1 MKQLAEMIKPY
12 LKLLRVENLV
22 FIAVLLFVM
31 EKWVATPLLQLAQF
45 TEQMPWWVLALLI
58 IATVCIAGGG
68 YVINDYFDVKI
79 DRINRPDD
87 LVVTRAITRD
97 GAMRLFI
104 VLSAIGVVTGLTTAW
119 WAKSWTLMM
128 VFVVVPGLLWF
139 YSASYKRQLIVG
151 NIVVAFISA
160 LVPLLVA
167 IANADYLNHLYG
179 EALVYTP
186 IIGHLYVWLGG
197 FGLFAFLMTLLREMV
212 KDIEDIE
219 GDREMECRTMPIVW
233 GVKATKIIVTVLLLV
248 TVVLIA
254 YGGLSLLPF
263 SHDWHT
269 LSSRFIIFGMMI
281 PLLGALALLWA
292 GKTPVEY
299 HRVQMIIK
307 FAMFMGVMY
316 SFVIQQN
323 LLV

>member
-1 MKQLAEMIKPY
+1 MNSSPCKNRKWLLAFVAAY
-12 LKLLRVENLV
+12 LAVLCLLTLTERSAPEASIRTFGDALWYSLVTMSTVGYGDLYPVTPLGRFLGAV
-22 FIAVLLFVM
+22 FILLS
-31 EKWVATPLLQLAQF
+31 L
-45 TEQMPWWVLALLI
+45 
-58 IATVCIAGGG
+58 
-68 YVINDYFDVKI
+68 
-79 DRINRPDD
+79 
-87 LVVTRAITRD
+87 
-97 GAMRLFI
+97 
-104 VLSAIGVVTGLTTAW
+104 
-119 WAKSWTLMM
+119 
-128 VFVVVPGLLWF
+128 
-139 YSASYKRQLIVG
+139 
-151 NIVVAFISA
+151 
-160 LVPLLVA
+160 
-167 IANADYLNHLYG
+167 
-179 EALVYTP
+179 
-186 IIGHLYVWLGG
+186 
-197 FGLFAFLMTLLREMV
+197 GLFAFLMTLLREMV

>member
-1 MKQLAEMIKPY
+1 
-12 LKLLRVENLV
+12 
-22 FIAVLLFVM
+22 
-31 EKWVATPLLQLAQF
+31 
-45 TEQMPWWVLALLI
+45 
-58 IATVCIAGGG
+58 
-68 YVINDYFDVKI
+68 
-79 DRINRPDD
+79 
-87 LVVTRAITRD
+87 
-97 GAMRLFI
+97 
-104 VLSAIGVVTGLTTAW
+104 
-119 WAKSWTLMM
+119 
-128 VFVVVPGLLWF
+128 
-139 YSASYKRQLIVG
+139 
-151 NIVVAFISA
+151 
-160 LVPLLVA
+160 
-167 IANADYLNHLYG
+167 
-179 EALVYTP
+179 
-186 IIGHLYVWLGG
+186 LGG

-292 GKTPVEY
+292 GKIPVEY